1 MVGRHDTIKLSFM
14 LVGHTKFS
22 PDWCFGLLK
31 QKLRRTEVHCL
42 DDIVQAVNSSAVVN
56 KVHLVRAQDGET
68 LVPTYNW
75 VEFLNPHFY
84 EVKGI
89 IKYHHFQFSIPGN
102 VIVKEYAN
110 SAELEVVMLKRNSPW
125 AQTISASQL
134 PPIIPPA
141 GLSKEYQLYLY
152 NKIREFCREEVRDLV
167 CPRPSFLPPLP
178 SQSPSSPSSSP
189 SPPPPKKSRRAS
201 YKRKNA

>member
-42 DDIVQAVNSSAVVN
+42 DDVVQAVNSSAVVN
-56 KVHLVRAQDGET
+56 KVHLVGAQDGET

-89 IKYHHFQFSIPGN
+89 TKYHHF
-102 VIVKEYAN
+102 
-110 SAELEVVMLKRNSPW
+110 
-125 AQTISASQL
+125 
-134 PPIIPPA
+134 
-141 GLSKEYQLYLY
+141 
-152 NKIREFCREEVRDLV
+152 
-167 CPRPSFLPPLP
+167 
-178 SQSPSSPSSSP
+178 
-189 SPPPPKKSRRAS
+189 
-201 YKRKNA
+201 